1 MKEDDVINLIR
12 DLIPS
17 SEEDVKLSIGDD
29 GSVVE
34 IDQEMELVTGLDS
47 ITVGT
52 HYLPG
57 TSSASIG
64 HKIFAVNLSDI
75 AAMGAKPKWA
85 HLSLSLPVVEKL
97 WLEGFVEGF
106 IPLLSQYDL
115 KIIGGDTIRGPEMF
129 SLSIQGLVKKDR
141 YVTRTNANDGDLIYV
156 TGHLGS
162 AAFGL
167 HLLRSDKN
175 EPEQFIHDFNFPTP
189 RVNEGIFLSDF
200 ASSMIDVSDG
210 FGADLLKLI
219 TASSM
224 GFRVNIDQLPIRKEM
239 IEAIGFDESISM
251 ALSGGDDYELCFT
264 VPAKTKDEFEKEW
277 HQRFQTKISMVGV
290 VIESS
295 NQYKYNNQDYTVDHK
310 NFEHF

>member
-1 MKEDDVINLIR
+1 MKEDDVINLMR

-17 SEEDVKLSIGDD
+17 VAQDVKLSIGDD

-34 IDQEMELVTGLDS
+34 IDQEMELVTVLDT

-52 HYLPG
+52 HYLPSA
-57 TSSASIG
+57 SSNSIG
-64 HKIFAVNLSDI
+64 HRIFVVNLSDI

-85 HLSLSLPVVEKL
+85 HLSLSLPKLDKL
-97 WLEGFVEGF
+97 WIEGF
-106 IPLLSQYDL
+106 IAGISPLLLEHDL
-115 KIIGGDTIRGPEMF
+115 NLIGGDTIRGPEMI
-129 SLSIQGLVKKDR
+129 SLSIQGVVKKDR
-141 YVTRTNANDGDLIYV
+141 YVTRVNANDGDLIYV

-167 HLLRSDKN
+167 HLLKSGKD
-175 EPEQFIHDFNFPTP
+175 EPKQFIHDFNFPTP

-210 FGADLLKLI
+210 FEVDLLKL
-219 TASSM
+219 TKGSNL
-224 GFRVNIDQLPIRKEM
+224 GFEVNIDQLPIKKEM
-239 IEAIGFDESISM
+239 LDCIGFDQSISM

-264 VPAKTKDEFEKEW
+264 IPSEMRNEFERKW
-277 HQRFQTKISMVGV
+277 HDRFKTKISIVGMI
-290 VIESS
+290 IESS
-295 NQYKYNNQDYTVDHK
+295 NNYKYNNQDYMVEHK

>member
-1 MKEDDVINLIR
+1 MR

-17 SEEDVKLSIGDD
+17 VAQDVKLSIGDD

-34 IDQEMELVTGLDS
+34 IDQEMELVTVLDT

-52 HYLPG
+52 HYLPSA
-57 TSSASIG
+57 SSNSIG
-64 HKIFAVNLSDI
+64 HRIFVVNLSDI

-85 HLSLSLPVVEKL
+85 HLSLSLPKLDKL
-97 WLEGFVEGF
+97 WIEGF
-106 IPLLSQYDL
+106 IAGISPLLLEHDL
-115 KIIGGDTIRGPEMF
+115 NLIGGDTIRGPEMI
-129 SLSIQGLVKKDR
+129 SLSIQGVVKKDR
-141 YVTRTNANDGDLIYV
+141 YVTRVNANDGDLIYV

-167 HLLRSDKN
+167 HLLKSGKD
-175 EPEQFIHDFNFPTP
+175 EPKQFIHDFNFPTP

-210 FGADLLKLI
+210 FEVDLLKL
-219 TASSM
+219 TKGSNL
-224 GFRVNIDQLPIRKEM
+224 GFEVNIDQLPIKKEM
-239 IEAIGFDESISM
+239 LDCIGFDQSISM

-264 VPAKTKDEFEKEW
+264 IPSEMRNEFERKW
-277 HQRFQTKISMVGV
+277 HDRFKTKISIVGMI
-290 VIESS
+290 IESS
-295 NQYKYNNQDYTVDHK
+295 NNYKYNNQDYMVENK

>member
-1 MKEDDVINLIR
+1 MKEDDVINLMR

-17 SEEDVKLSIGDD
+17 VAQDVKLSIGDD

-34 IDQEMELVTGLDS
+34 IDQEMELVTVLDT

-52 HYLPG
+52 HYLPSA
-57 TSSASIG
+57 SSNSIG
-64 HKIFAVNLSDI
+64 HRIFVVNLSDI

-85 HLSLSLPVVEKL
+85 HLSLSLPKLDKL
-97 WLEGFVEGF
+97 WIEGF
-106 IPLLSQYDL
+106 IAGISPLLLEHDL
-115 KIIGGDTIRGPEMF
+115 NLIGGDTIRGPEMI
-129 SLSIQGLVKKDR
+129 SLSIQGVVKKDR
-141 YVTRTNANDGDLIYV
+141 YVTRVNANDGDLIYV

-167 HLLRSDKN
+167 HLLKSGKD
-175 EPEQFIHDFNFPTP
+175 EPKQFIHDFNFPTP

-210 FGADLLKLI
+210 FEVDLLKL
-219 TASSM
+219 TKGSNL
-224 GFRVNIDQLPIRKEM
+224 GFEVNIDQLPIKKEM
-239 IEAIGFDESISM
+239 LDCIGFDQSISM

-264 VPAKTKDEFEKEW
+264 IPSEMRNEFERKW
-277 HQRFQTKISMVGV
+277 HDRFKTKISIVGMI
-290 VIESS
+290 IESS
-295 NQYKYNNQDYTVDHK
+295 NNYKYNNQDYMVENK

>member
-17 SEEDVKLSIGDD
+17 NEEDVKLSIGDD

-34 IDQEMELVTGLDS
+34 IDHEMELVTVLDS

-57 TSSASIG
+57 TSSTSIG

-75 AAMGAKPKWA
+75 AAMGAEPKWA
-85 HLSLSLPVVEKL
+85 HLSLSLPIAEKS
-97 WLEGFVEGF
+97 WLEGFIRGF
-106 IPLLSQYDL
+106 IPLLSEYGL
-115 KIIGGDTIRGPEMF
+115 KIIGGDTIRGPEMI
-129 SLSIQGLVKKDR
+129 SLSIQGLVKKDK
-141 YVTRTNANDGDLIYV
+141 YVTRTNAKDGDLIYV

-167 HLLRSDKN
+167 HLLRSDKD
-175 EPEQFIHDFNFPTP
+175 EPEQFIHHFNFPTP
-189 RVNEGIFLSDF
+189 RVSEGIFLSDF

-210 FGADLLKLI
+210 FEADLLKL
-219 TASSM
+219 TKASSM

-239 IEAIGFDESISM
+239 IDLIGFDESVSM

-264 VPAKTKDEFEKEW
+264 IPVTKRGEFEQKWRE
-277 HQRFQTKISMVGV
+277 RFETKISMIGS

-295 NQYKYNNQDYTVDHK
+295 NEYKYNDQDYMVDHK

>member
-1 MKEDDVINLIR
+1 MKEDDVINLMR

-17 SEEDVKLSIGDD
+17 VAQDVKLSIGDD

-34 IDQEMELVTGLDS
+34 IDQEMELVTVLDT

-52 HYLPG
+52 HYLPSA
-57 TSSASIG
+57 SSNSIG
-64 HKIFAVNLSDI
+64 HRIFVVNLSDI

-85 HLSLSLPVVEKL
+85 HLSLSLPKLDKL
-97 WLEGFVEGF
+97 WIEGF
-106 IPLLSQYDL
+106 IAGISPLLLEHDL
-115 KIIGGDTIRGPEMF
+115 NLIGGDTIRGPEMI
-129 SLSIQGLVKKDR
+129 SLSIQGVVKKDR
-141 YVTRTNANDGDLIYV
+141 YVTRVNANDGDLIYV

-167 HLLRSDKN
+167 HLLKSGKD
-175 EPEQFIHDFNFPTP
+175 EPKQFIQDFNFPTP

-210 FGADLLKLI
+210 FEVDLLKL
-219 TASSM
+219 TKGSNL
-224 GFRVNIDQLPIRKEM
+224 GFEVNIDQLPIKKEM
-239 IEAIGFDESISM
+239 LDCIGFDQSISM

-264 VPAKTKDEFEKEW
+264 IPSEMRNEFERKW
-277 HQRFQTKISMVGV
+277 HDRFKTKISIVGMI
-290 VIESS
+290 IESS
-295 NQYKYNNQDYTVDHK
+295 NNYKYNNQDYMVEHK

>member
-17 SEEDVKLSIGDD
+17 NEEDVKLSIGDD

-34 IDQEMELVTGLDS
+34 IDHEMELVTVLDS

-57 TSSASIG
+57 TSSTSIG

-75 AAMGAKPKWA
+75 AAMGAEPKWA
-85 HLSLSLPVVEKL
+85 HLSLSLPIAEKS
-97 WLEGFVEGF
+97 WLEGFIRGF
-106 IPLLSQYDL
+106 IPLLSEYGL
-115 KIIGGDTIRGPEMF
+115 KIIGGDTIRGPEMI
-129 SLSIQGLVKKDR
+129 SLSIQGLVKKDK
-141 YVTRTNANDGDLIYV
+141 YVTRTNAKDGDLIYV

-167 HLLRSDKN
+167 HLLRSDKD
-175 EPEQFIHDFNFPTP
+175 EPEQFIHHFNFPTP
-189 RVNEGIFLSDF
+189 RVSEGIFLSDF

-210 FGADLLKLI
+210 FEADLLKLT

-224 GFRVNIDQLPIRKEM
+224 GSRVNIDQLPIRKEM
-239 IEAIGFDESISM
+239 IDLIGFDESVSM

-264 VPAKTKDEFEKEW
+264 IPVRKRGEFEQKWRE
-277 HQRFQTKISMVGV
+277 RFETKISMIGS

-295 NQYKYNNQDYTVDHK
+295 NEYKYNDQDYMVDHK

>member
-17 SEEDVKLSIGDD
+17 NEEDVKLSIGDD

-34 IDQEMELVTGLDS
+34 IDHEMELVTVLDS

-57 TSSASIG
+57 TSSTSIG

-75 AAMGAKPKWA
+75 AAMGAEPKWA
-85 HLSLSLPVVEKL
+85 HLSLSLPIAEKS
-97 WLEGFVEGF
+97 WLEGFIRGF
-106 IPLLSQYDL
+106 IPLLSEYGL
-115 KIIGGDTIRGPEMF
+115 KIIGGDTIRGPEMI
-129 SLSIQGLVKKDR
+129 SLSIQGLVKKDK

-167 HLLRSDKN
+167 HLLRSDKD
-175 EPEQFIHDFNFPTP
+175 EPEQFIHHFNFPTP
-189 RVNEGIFLSDF
+189 RVSEGIFLSDF

-210 FGADLLKLI
+210 FEADLLKLT

-239 IEAIGFDESISM
+239 IDLIGFDESVSM

-264 VPAKTKDEFEKEW
+264 IPVMKRGEFEQKWRE
-277 HQRFQTKISMVGV
+277 RFETKISMIGS

-295 NQYKYNNQDYTVDHK
+295 NEYKYNDQDYMVDHK

>member
-17 SEEDVKLSIGDD
+17 NEEDVKLSIGDD

-34 IDQEMELVTGLDS
+34 IDHEMELVTVLDS

-57 TSSASIG
+57 TSSTSIG

-75 AAMGAKPKWA
+75 AAMGAEPKWA
-85 HLSLSLPVVEKL
+85 HLSLSLPIAEKS
-97 WLEGFVEGF
+97 WLEGFIRGF
-106 IPLLSQYDL
+106 IPLLSEYGL
-115 KIIGGDTIRGPEMF
+115 KIIGGDTIRGPEMI
-129 SLSIQGLVKKDR
+129 SLSIQGLVKKDK
-141 YVTRTNANDGDLIYV
+141 YVTRTNAKDGDLIYV

-167 HLLRSDKN
+167 HLLRSDKD
-175 EPEQFIHDFNFPTP
+175 EPEQFIHHFNFPTP
-189 RVNEGIFLSDF
+189 RVSEGIFLSDF

-210 FGADLLKLI
+210 FEADLLKLT

-224 GFRVNIDQLPIRKEM
+224 GSRVNIDQLPIRKEM
-239 IEAIGFDESISM
+239 IDLIGFDESVSM

-264 VPAKTKDEFEKEW
+264 IPVMKRGEFEQKWRE
-277 HQRFQTKISMVGV
+277 RFETKISMIGS

-295 NQYKYNNQDYTVDHK
+295 NEYKYNDQDYMVDHK

>member
-17 SEEDVKLSIGDD
+17 VAQDVKLSIGDD

-34 IDQEMELVTGLDS
+34 IDQEMELVTVLDT

-52 HYLPG
+52 HYLPSA
-57 TSSASIG
+57 SSNSIG
-64 HKIFAVNLSDI
+64 HRIFVVNLSDI

-85 HLSLSLPVVEKL
+85 HLSLSLPKLDKL
-97 WLEGFVEGF
+97 WIEGF
-106 IPLLSQYDL
+106 IAGISPLLLEHDL
-115 KIIGGDTIRGPEMF
+115 NLIGGDTIRGPEMI
-129 SLSIQGLVKKDR
+129 SLSIQGVVKKDR
-141 YVTRTNANDGDLIYV
+141 YVTRVNANDGDLIYV

-167 HLLRSDKN
+167 HLLKSGKD
-175 EPEQFIHDFNFPTP
+175 EPKQFIHDFNFPTP

-210 FGADLLKLI
+210 FEVDLLKL
-219 TASSM
+219 TKGSNL
-224 GFRVNIDQLPIRKEM
+224 GFEVNIDQLPIKKEM
-239 IEAIGFDESISM
+239 LDCIGFDQSISM
-251 ALSGGDDYELCFT
+251 ALIGGDDYELCFT
-264 VPAKTKDEFEKEW
+264 IPSEMRNEFERKW
-277 HQRFQTKISMVGV
+277 HDRFKTKISMVGMI
-290 VIESS
+290 IESS
-295 NQYKYNNQDYTVDHK
+295 NNYKYNDQNYMVENK